1 MEQSTSLLITPLP
14 SLLTHPHWS
23 PCTGSSRPFHYSPW
37 GLEIPSF
44 WHTSDQPGSA
54 MVGINVSHSLGP
66 HSTRGRD
73 VHCTA
78 GAARLVAAQG
88 QAAGD
93 RAGRGK
99 PWPCG
104 EAETGPGRQSWGL
117 GRRQQGPA
125 ARTHRPRVTG
135 KRLSISLPIYEI
147 HHFVARGRGTL
158 GFAGRLDVAKGG
170 QQQGHVAFRSQGAIE
185 HLGPN

>member
-1 MEQSTSLLITPLP
+1 
-14 SLLTHPHWS
+14 
-23 PCTGSSRPFHYSPW
+23 
-37 GLEIPSF
+37 
-44 WHTSDQPGSA
+44 
-54 MVGINVSHSLGP
+54 MVGSNVSHSLGP

-73 VHCTA
+73 VHYTA

-104 EAETGPGRQSWGL
+104 EAETGPGRQSRGP

-158 GFAGRLDVAKGG
+158 GPAGGFSWG
-170 QQQGHVAFRSQGAIE
+170 QGRRTCGEQHQGHVAFRSQGAVK

>member
-1 MEQSTSLLITPLP
+1 
-14 SLLTHPHWS
+14 
-23 PCTGSSRPFHYSPW
+23 
-37 GLEIPSF
+37 
-44 WHTSDQPGSA
+44 

-104 EAETGPGRQSWGL
+104 EAETGPGRQSRGL

-158 GFAGRLDVAKGG
+158 GFVGGLDGAKGG
-170 QQQGHVAFRSQGAIE
+170 SSKDTSPSDHREQLSIWVQINVIP
-185 HLGPN
+185 LGSITWLLEGCL